1 MGHNTRH
8 HGTLWNI
15 MDNNMAQMGHNM
27 TVRGAFRVLFH
38 VWYCRRIFHFG
49 TLWYLWDVREDI
61 WEKYDNGTKYNI
73 MVHQQKCRVGTVEK
87 SFQGNDNSSRA
98 KGRLSIFTQYRSN
111 CPWVKTEKFSSMHTG
126 AGKCLRDPEKINTAP
141 DGHSPNG
148 LEYGIFQFI
157 AECFTHKYLF
167 VFQLLGVLISRAK
180 VIVAHT

>member
-1 MGHNTRH
+1 MEVEFLFWTCACLLKKNAPQHWKRCFYYF
-8 HGTLWNI
+8 LKEL
-15 MDNNMAQMGHNM
+15 
-27 TVRGAFRVLFH
+27 RV
-38 VWYCRRIFHFG
+38 
-49 TLWYLWDVREDI
+49 WDE
-61 WEKYDNGTKYNI
+61 
-73 MVHQQKCRVGTVEK
+73 MQKCRIGTVEK